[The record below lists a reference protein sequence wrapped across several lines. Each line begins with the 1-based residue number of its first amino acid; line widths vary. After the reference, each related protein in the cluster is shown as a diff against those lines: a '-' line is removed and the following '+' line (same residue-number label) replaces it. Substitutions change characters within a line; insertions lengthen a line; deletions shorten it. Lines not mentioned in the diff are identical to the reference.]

1 MEVMKL
7 NDFLTAENTSM
18 GNFAKTVGTTTAT
31 ISRISDG
38 IVVPR
43 KDLMQRIN
51 VATRGLVTPNDL
63 VGIYCTQACPNIE
76 EQKKRESSDE

>member
-1 MEVMKL
+1 MRL

-18 GNFAKTVGTTTAT
+18 GDFAKTVGTTTAT
-31 ISRISDG
+31 ISRVADG

-43 KDLMQRIN
+43 KDLMHRIN

-63 VGIYCTQACPNIE
+63 VGIYCTQACPNVE
-76 EQKKRESSDE
+76 DQKKGKSSNE

>member
-1 MEVMKL
+1 MKVMKL

-31 ISRISDG
+31 ISRIADG
-38 IVVPR
+38 VVIPR
-43 KDLMQRIN
+43 KDLMHRIN

-76 EQKKRESSDE
+76 EQKKRGSNDE